1 MHVSSRSIRRP
12 EDDPASPGG
21 GPRPVLAFVLYALLA
36 MAGTLLLARH
46 GGAAFQCGEDP
57 AACGTP

>member
-1 MHVSSRSIRRP
+1 MHVSPRP
-12 EDDPASPGG
+12 TRPPQDDPAPLQGG
-21 GPRPVLAFVLYALLA
+21 SRPVLAFALYAVLA
-36 MAGTLLLARH
+36 VAGTLLLARH